1 MSAKEELINELL
13 QSRRSPEA
21 VNDEKPKKETK
32 ARQIPTKEEREAY
45 RQRMIEKEEREA
57 LRRMGIVEKKPMG
70 KNKKEP
76 SSEEPAKPAPAPKPV
91 RAEKPKTDPK
101 PKAKAKQKAKPKVKK
116 IKTIELPNGDSL
128 LIIYVPGG
136 AQ

>member
-21 VNDEKPKKETK
+21 AKDEKPKKEPK
-32 ARQIPTKEEREAY
+32 ARRIPTKEEREAY

-57 LRRMGIVEKKPMG
+57 LKRMGIVDKKTGEKKS
-70 KNKKEP
+70 EP
-76 SSEEPAKPAPAPKPV
+76 SSEEPKPAPSKGPVKAKKPNV
-91 RAEKPKTDPK
+91 NPK
-101 PKAKAKQKAKPKVKK
+101 PKAKMRHNVRPKVKK
-116 IKTIELPNGDSL
+116 IKSFELPNGDSL

>member
-1 MSAKEELINELL
+1 MSAKEEIINELL

-21 VNDEKPKKETK
+21 EKDEKPKKEPK
-32 ARQIPTKEEREAY
+32 AKRIPTKEEREAY

-57 LRRMGIVEKKPMG
+57 LKRMGIVEKKPSG
-70 KNKKEP
+70 KKKGP
-76 SSEEPAKPAPAPKPV
+76 ASEEAKPAPAPKTV
-91 RAEKPKTDPK
+91 KAEKPKAEPK
-101 PKAKAKQKAKPKVKK
+101 HKAKAKQKSKQKVKK
-116 IKTIELPNGDSL
+116 IKTIELPNGDSI

>member
-1 MSAKEELINELL
+1 MTMKEQVL
-13 QSRRSPEA
+13 QEIRQRNMPE
-21 VNDEKPKKETK
+21 VPSEEKPKKEPK
-32 ARQIPTKEEREAY
+32 PKKIPTKEEREAY

-57 LRRMGIVEKKPMG
+57 IKRMGIVEKNPRG
-70 KNKKEP
+70 KKKKEH
-76 SSEEPAKPAPAPKPV
+76 SSEEPAKPAHSTKPV
-91 RAEKPKTDPK
+91 KAEKPKTEPK
-101 PKAKAKQKAKPKVKK
+101 PKAKAKKNTKQKVKK